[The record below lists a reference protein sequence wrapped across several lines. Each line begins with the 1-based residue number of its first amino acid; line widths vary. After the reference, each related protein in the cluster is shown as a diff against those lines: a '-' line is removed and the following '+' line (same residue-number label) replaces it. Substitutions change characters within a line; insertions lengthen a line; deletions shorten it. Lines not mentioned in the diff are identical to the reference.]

1 MNKRLSIFTL
11 LLGAAVA
18 GFGGCTKDIAIQPNP
33 YIPKVGIECTL
44 VPDSLPKVYLTR
56 SQSFLGT
63 DVNTL
68 RDAIQNATVEISED
82 GVPETLAP
90 GSTFNYN
97 TCLRE
102 YFYRG
107 RRPVR
112 TGHDYALRVV
122 ADGQTYTATTTTR
135 ITAVE
140 ITSVDYLPNFTD
152 VYGQHE
158 GIKVSF
164 HDPAGEQ
171 NFYRFSM
178 ARTLTRSRPRFEGDT
193 NRYCATGPFQDLEIG
208 RSVYKDDLTD
218 GQDMSIVVEPA
229 NVHKKGDI
237 GLIRLQTLD
246 PASARFFDQ
255 LDRQKLAQTNPF
267 VEPVFLKTEIPG
279 ALGVFGAVNQSRVV
293 QFVYPE

>member
-1 MNKRLSIFTL
+1 MRPFWFLSL
-11 LLGAAVA
+11 LVLAGCSVA
-18 GFGGCTKDIAIQPNP
+18 LWSCTKDISLQPNP
-33 YIPKVGIECTL
+33 YTPKVGIECVL

-63 DVNTL
+63 NVNNL
-68 RDAIQNATVEISED
+68 RDAILNATVEISED

-90 GSTFNYN
+90 GSFFNPN
-97 TCLRE
+97 TCLTE

-107 RRPVR
+107 RRPAR

-122 ADGQTYTATTTTR
+122 VDGQTYAATTSTR
-135 ITAVE
+135 ITPVE
-140 ITSVDYLPNFTD
+140 ITNVEYLPVFTD
-152 VYGQHE
+152 VYGEHE
-158 GIKVSF
+158 GIRVSF
-164 HDPAGEQ
+164 QDPAGEQ

-178 ARTLTRSRPRFEGDT
+178 VRTLTKSRPRFEGDT
-193 NRYCATGPFQDLEIG
+193 NRYCATRPFQDTEIG
-208 RSVYKDDLTD
+208 RSVYPDALTD
-218 GQDMSIVVEPA
+218 GQVMSLTVEPA
-229 NVHKKGDI
+229 NTHRQGDV

-293 QFVYPE
+293 RFVYPQ

>member
-1 MNKRLSIFTL
+1 MNQRLFVFLL
-11 LLGAAVA
+11 LLGAAAA
-18 GFGGCTKDIAIQPNP
+18 GFWGCTKDIAIQPGP
-33 YIPKVGIECTL
+33 YAPKVGIECVL

-63 DVNTL
+63 NVNTL
-68 RDAIQNATVEISED
+68 REAITNATVEISED
-82 GVPETLAP
+82 GTPETLAP
-90 GSTFNYN
+90 ATFFNYN
-97 TCLRE
+97 TCLTE

-107 RRPVR
+107 RRPAR

-122 ADGQTYTATTTTR
+122 VDGQTYAATTSTR
-135 ITAVE
+135 ITAVPILNVE
-140 ITSVDYLPNFTD
+140 YLPNFTD

-158 GIKVSF
+158 GIKVTF
-164 HDPAGEQ
+164 HDPAGEP

-178 ARTLTRSRPRFEGDT
+178 VRTLTRSRPRFEGDT
-193 NRYCATGPFQDLEIG
+193 NRYCATGPFLDTEIG

-218 GQDMSIVVEPA
+218 GQDMSLVAEPA

-279 ALGVFGAVNQSRVV
+279 ALGVFGAVNQSPVV
-293 QFVYPE
+293 RFVYPE